1 MDQTTLDSKLT
12 LIRAYLEK
20 HLPHCVVEKGSTTG
34 HQVQLS
40 VTHGIANRC
49 VVHVSLSL
57 LLDPHL
63 NCMELRW
70 ALKERDVA
78 GQVRSTPRAWL
89 DHATLRIGNT
99 GAMAR
104 RPKNPRSGA
113 H

>member
-20 HLPHCVVEKGSTTG
+20 HLPHCVLEEDSTRG

-40 VTHGIANRC
+40 VTHGITNRC
-49 VVHVSLSL
+49 VVQVSLPL

-63 NCMELRW
+63 NCLELRW

-78 GQVRSTPRAWL
+78 GQVRSTPQALL
-89 DHATLRIGNT
+89 DHATLRIGST

-104 RPKNPRSGA
+104 RPRNPRSGP